1 MSEFLIRLII
11 YGVSLWIISYITPW
25 IRFSSP
31 SSLIISTIIIGILN
45 ALIKPIILILTFPL
59 TILTLGIWIFFVNLF
74 LFYITSLIVPGFQIN
89 GFLNGLLAVIV
100 FSILST
106 IISWTLKFQ
115 P

>member
-1 MSEFLIRLII
+1 MSEFLIKLII

-25 IRFSSP
+25 IRFFSP

-59 TILTLGIWIFFVNLF
+59 TIITL
-74 LFYITSLIVPGFQIN
+74 LIVPGFQIN
-89 GFLNGLLAVIV
+89 GFLNGLLSVIV

-106 IISWTLKFQ
+106 IISKLI
-115 P
+115 

>member
-11 YGVSLWIISYITPW
+11 YGVSLWIIPYITPW
-25 IRFSSP
+25 IKFSSP

-45 ALIKPIILILTFPL
+45 ALIKPIILILRFPL
-59 TILTLGIWIFFVNLF
+59 TIITLGIWIFFVNLF
-74 LFYITSLIVPGFQIN
+74 LFYIN